1 MRRTR
6 LVRSLEIVVAD
17 AARRYR
23 GVDLGIVAADAEGSI
38 VIVGAASAEAERWL
52 ADQGLEV
59 GAAVGE
65 APVAAASLGSVLAT
79 GSAIGTDQGEPIL
92 PARERWSA
100 AAVPIVDPN
109 ANRAI
114 GALALTSPWAPLSPL
129 LLADAEDLATRVGD
143 GLANDSH
150 ESDRVILEAFL
161 RLRRRR
167 HLGVVG
173 IGRHLL
179 VTDRHAQELLSDV
192 DQAELWERAK
202 AALIAPKKPGYTWL
216 TEHIVIRNP
225 EAVADRRGDGGI
237 VFEVALEAASG
248 KGKDPSPEE
257 SLDGLT
263 GRSASWRAV
272 VREVRA
278 LSEHRHPVLI
288 SGERG
293 SGKVSVAVAMAAE
306 TQAGSELSLIDCA
319 EAFVIGLPAW
329 LGNARQELRKE
340 DCTLVVRHLDLLDET
355 SAAALLAI
363 LEDGTGRAR
372 VLATI
377 DNTMNHRGAL
387 GALIVQLGV
396 GQVEIPPLRLRPDDI
411 GPLATAIIYRHA
423 SRGYTPRLRADTL
436 AVMRRYDWPGNV
448 RELDTTIQST
458 LARRLMGDVRPDD
471 LPLVVRS
478 GRNIMLTTLQQRE
491 KETIL
496 GALRDNDNN
505 KVAAA
510 SALGLARSTLYR
522 KIEAY
527 GIGSSEG

>member
-1 MRRTR
+1 M
-6 LVRSLEIVVAD
+6 VRSLEIVVAD
-17 AARRYR
+17 ALRRYR
-23 GVDLGIVAADAEGSI
+23 GIDLAIVGADAEGSI
-38 VIVGAASAEAERWL
+38 VIAQGCSAEAERWMDDRGL
-52 ADQGLEV
+52 AV
-59 GAAVGE
+59 GAGAAEPAV
-65 APVAAASLGSVLAT
+65 AIDLLGPVLAS
-79 GSAIGTDQGEPIL
+79 GEGIGIDAGDPRSPL
-92 PARERWSA
+92 RERWSA
-100 AAVPIVDPN
+100 AAAPIVDRKV
-109 ANRAI
+109 NRTI
-114 GALALTSPWAPLSPL
+114 GALALICPARPLGPM
-129 LLADAEDLATRVGD
+129 LLADAEDLATRTGD

-150 ESDRVILEAFL
+150 EADRAILEAFL

-167 HLGVVG
+167 RLGVVG

-179 VTDRHAQELLSDV
+179 VADRHAQELLADI
-192 DQAELWERAK
+192 DQGELWERARL
-202 AALIAPKKPGYTWL
+202 ALADPKRSELTWL
-216 TEHIVIRNP
+216 TEHIIIRNP

-272 VREVRA
+272 VREVWA
-278 LSEHRHPVLI
+278 LRDRPHPVLI

-306 TQAGSELSLIDCA
+306 TQAEGRLALVDCA

-329 LGNARQELRKE
+329 LQKAREELSKD
-340 DCTLVVRHLDLLDET
+340 DCTLILRHLDLLDET
-355 SAAALLAI
+355 SAAALRAI
-363 LEDGTGRAR
+363 LEDGTGKTRI
-372 VLATI
+372 LATL
-377 DNTMNHRGAL
+377 DNTVKHRGAL
-387 GALIVQLGV
+387 GALIDQLGV

-471 LPLVVRS
+471 LPLEVRS

-496 GALRDNDNN
+496 GALRDNGYN
-505 KVAAA
+505 KLAAA

-527 GIGSSEG
+527 GIGSSED